1 MIQESRMGTSF
12 LQKALN
18 QQLTNHIKETLPG
31 LRAKLQN
38 QLNNMEKIVAEYK
51 NFQPD
56 DPNKKVKMLLTLL
69 HDISKDFEKA
79 ITGKTKAIYEK
90 EQIKKFLILQT
101 KIFFQG
107 DSDDVNL
114 GELSGGAKINRIF
127 NERFPFELVKVR
139 ICFFLKNYPNPK

>member
-1 MIQESRMGTSF
+1 MGTSF

-31 LRAKLQN
+31 LKAKLQH
-38 QLNNMEKIVAEYK
+38 QLNNMEKLVAEYK

-79 ITGKTKAIYEK
+79 ITG
-90 EQIKKFLILQT
+90 L
-101 KIFFQG
+101 
-107 DSDDVNL
+107 NL
-114 GELSGGAKINRIF
+114 LVFKN
-127 NERFPFELVKVR
+127 FEFR
-139 ICFFLKNYPNPK
+139 G

>member
-79 ITGKTKAIYEK
+79 ITGKTQAIYEK
-90 EQIKKFLILQT
+90 DQIKKVLIL
-101 KIFFQG
+101 
-107 DSDDVNL
+107 
-114 GELSGGAKINRIF
+114 
-127 NERFPFELVKVR
+127 
-139 ICFFLKNYPNPK
+139 